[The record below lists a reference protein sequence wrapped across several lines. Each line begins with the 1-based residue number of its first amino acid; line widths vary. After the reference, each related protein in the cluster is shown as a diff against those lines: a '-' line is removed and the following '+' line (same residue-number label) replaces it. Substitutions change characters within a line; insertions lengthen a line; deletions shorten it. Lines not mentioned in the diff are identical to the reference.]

1 MSATVNSD
9 REPPERQLTVA
20 QAAEVLGTTE
30 RFPRRLIEERRIRFT
45 RIGRH
50 VRIPESALAEY
61 IKAGTVE
68 PLVPAQRRRK
78 AA

>member
-9 REPPERQLTVA
+9 REPPERQLTDA

-68 PLVPAQRRRK
+68 PLVPTQRRRK